1 MSELNIIKIA
11 IRWSDLD
18 ANMHVRHSV
27 YYDWTDFARMTFFAH
42 IGLTLNIFYEHNLGP
57 VIFREEGV
65 FHREILP
72 TDDVVIKIFLL
83 KSTQNFR
90 KWTILHEIWKNE
102 ETLAATIIV
111 DGSWIDTK
119 IRKVKAPDSLLVEM
133 LHKIPQHRDFEMIAT
148 KEKKIT

>member
-1 MSELNIIKIA
+1 MSELNAIKIA
-11 IRWSDLD
+11 VRWSDLD

-27 YYDWTDFARMTFFAH
+27 YYDWTDFARLTFFAN
-42 IGLTLNIFYEHNLGP
+42 IGLTLNVFYDNNLGP
-57 VIFREEGV
+57 VIFREEGI

-72 TDDVVIKIFLL
+72 TDNVEIKIFLL
-83 KSTQNFR
+83 KSTIDFR

-119 IRKVKAPDSLLVEM
+119 SRKVKTPDSSVAEM
-133 LHKIPQHRDFEMIAT
+133 LGAIPKHGQFERI
-148 KEKKIT
+148 E